1 MVRPLFCLALV
12 VLIAGH
18 ARDARAQTAPPASPS
33 PASPS
38 PASGPAL
45 TSAEARQA
53 LDVLQDPQKREQLIV
68 TLKALAAGAPAPSA
82 QTPAPAPAST
92 AAPAGSKSA
101 TEVALKPNSLGAQ
114 LLVAASHWSVR
125 LADDAAATLQ
135 TMNNLPAVARWVIVL
150 EHDPQAAMSLA
161 VVAGWLALI
170 FGVALLLEFFA
181 AFALRQPRDA
191 LTRHLPHGRNGD
203 SARLLRLLPYALIR
217 LLLDLVPVAVFA
229 AIGNLLVGVLP
240 GIDEKTRLVVIAIVN
255 AYAACRAA
263 MCVTGLLVC
272 PTDRRLRLWR
282 LDDSD
287 SRFVVVWVRRLV
299 VVAIFGDALVEV
311 ALLLGLDQ
319 SAHDG
324 FERLISLILA
334 AMLVV
339 VVIRSRHP
347 VGAYIRGTSRDMA
360 RGRIWLAEAW
370 PYLAI
375 VTIVSCWIGLATGT
389 RGGFA
394 GLYFPGVTL
403 AAIIAARLLMIVVL
417 GTIERLLRLDPAA
430 DGRLPGLNQRA
441 ARYRRP
447 LEMLATAVITVLCG
461 VVILQLWGA
470 PAFAWLLV
478 GGIGTRLISALAT
491 VAVAVIAAIA
501 IWEVSHAVLE
511 RQLVQAGPGG
521 EVRSVRLL
529 TLMPLLRTTLLVT
542 IVAIVGLTALSE
554 IGVNIAPL
562 LAGAGVAG
570 IAIGFGAQ
578 HLVQDVITGMF
589 VLFENAIQIG
599 DGVTAAGLSGSV
611 EKLSVRTLRLRAG
624 DGSVHIIPFSSVTTI
639 TNNNRGLGNAAVS
652 VTVAFTEDAD
662 RVMAVLSEI
671 GAAMRQDEEFGPKML
686 GDLQIF
692 GVDQV
697 RAWGVTIT
705 GQIVCTD
712 GGRWP
717 VQREFNRR
725 MKKRF
730 ADEQI
735 VLGGPP
741 AAQA

>member
-1 MVRPLFCLALV
+1 MMKSLFCLALFV
-12 VLIAGH
+12 FVAGH
-18 ARDARAQTAPPASPS
+18 AADVRAQTAPPASP
-33 PASPS
+33 A
-38 PASGPAL
+38 PAL
-45 TSAEARQA
+45 TAAEARQA
-53 LDVLQDPQKREQLIV
+53 LDVLQDPQKRAELIT
-68 TLKALAAGAPAPSA
+68 TLRAIA
-82 QTPAPAPAST
+82 QTAPAPAGT
-92 AAPAGSKSA
+92 TVPAPAAIPAPAASNSA
-101 TEVALKPNSLGAQ
+101 TEVTLQPNSLGAQ
-114 LLVAASHWSVR
+114 LLVAVSRWSVR
-125 LADDAAATLQ
+125 LAGDAAATLQ
-135 TMNNLPAVARWVIVL
+135 TMNNLPALGRWLIDL
-150 EHDPQAAMSLA
+150 ETNPQAGWSFA
-161 VVAGWLALI
+161 VAAGCLALI
-170 FGVALLLEFFA
+170 FGVALLLEFFT
-181 AFALRQPRDA
+181 AFALRPPRDT
-191 LTRHLPHGRNGD
+191 LTRHLPHSSNGD
-203 SARLLRLLPYALIR
+203 SVRLLRLLPYALVR

-263 MCVTGLLVC
+263 MCVARLLLS
-272 PTDRRLRLWR
+272 PSDPRLRLWR
-282 LDDSD
+282 LDDAD
-287 SRFVVVWVRRLV
+287 ARFVIAWMRRLV

-334 AMLVV
+334 VMLIV
-339 VVIRSRHP
+339 VVIRSRHA
-347 VGAYIRGTSRDMA
+347 VGAYLRGTSRDA
-360 RGRIWLAEAW
+360 AHGRIWLAEAW
-370 PYLAI
+370 PYLAVI
-375 VTIVSCWIGLATGT
+375 TVISFWIGLATGS
-389 RGGFA
+389 RGGLS

-403 AAIIAARLLMIVVL
+403 AAIIAARLLTIVVL
-417 GTIERLLRLDPAA
+417 GTTERLLRLDPDA
-430 DGRLPGLNQRA
+430 GHQLPGLNQRV

-447 LEMLATAVITVLCG
+447 LEILTTTVITVLCA
-461 VVILQLWGA
+461 VVMLQLWGA
-470 PAFAWLLV
+470 PAFAWLV
-478 GGIGTRLISALAT
+478 AGGIGTRLISALTTVT
-491 VAVAVIAAIA
+491 VAVVVAIA

-511 RQLVQAGPGG
+511 RQLAQAGPGG
-521 EVRSVRLL
+521 QVRSVRLL

-542 IVAIVGLTALSE
+542 IIAIVGLTALSE

-611 EKLSVRTLRLRAG
+611 EQLSVRTMRLRAG

-652 VTVAFTEDAD
+652 VTIAFTEDVD
-662 RVMAVLSEI
+662 RVMDVLTEI
-671 GAAMRQDEEFGPKML
+671 GAAMRQDEELGPKML

-697 RAWGVTIT
+697 RQWGVTIT

-730 ADEQI
+730 EDEQI
-735 VLGGPP
+735 ILGGPP
-741 AAQA
+741 AAQT